1 MIWAGAFLTHS
12 EPVMTTDSN
21 SPHFGDS
28 TKHKVSQ
35 MFRTHFSTIAF
46 AAATDAGAAGKTTE
60 TAAPESTV
68 VENVAIEPLKVTA
81 QIEALSKAFDGQRNE
96 YPTLDAAMAKLESIN
111 AAKETEGLFGLPV
124 AVVGYDDS
132 TGEVDPAFYEGS
144 RAVLALVGA
153 RGIKTDVGKEANS
166 FKAVVI
172 FPIPTLASFLS
183 ATAEQLAAIPE
194 NVRAW
199 LDKVIVKEASHV
211 AFRNFRDANTMAELL
226 NGAKAA
232 PKSIDE
238 YVTASS
244 REGSGL
250 DTDTFDALW
259 GSFRTMLR
267 KNQPALFDLLPQKPE
282 VIKAI
287 RSKAYAETQDETAAL
302 ESKGVF
308 QRIGE
313 MLILGAKNNKDK
325 DGNPAPLDESTLV
338 DWLAGRDTL
347 VITKEAPK
355 AKDFSVL
362 ESLNW

>member
-1 MIWAGAFLTHS
+1 
-12 EPVMTTDSN
+12 
-21 SPHFGDS
+21 
-28 TKHKVSQ
+28 
-35 MFRTHFSTIAF
+35 MFNRTLISVIAF
-46 AAATDAGAAGKTTE
+46 AAATDTGSTKE
-60 TAAPESTV
+60 APVTPATP
-68 VENVAIEPLKVTA
+68 VENVAIVPLSVDS
-81 QIEALSKAFDGQRNE
+81 QIEALTKAFDGQRNE

-124 AVVGYDDS
+124 AVVGYDESTDS
-132 TGEVDPAFYEGS
+132 VDPKFYEGS

-153 RGIKTDVGKEANS
+153 RGVKNAEGKERNS

-172 FPIPTLASFLS
+172 YPIPTLESFLH
-183 ATAEQLAAIPE
+183 ATAEQIAAIPE
-194 NVRAW
+194 NVRLW
-199 LDKVIVKEASHV
+199 LDKIIVKESSHV

-238 YVTASS
+238 YVTASA
-244 REGSGL
+244 RDGGGL

-259 GSFRTMLR
+259 GTFRTMLR
-267 KNQPALFDLLPQKPE
+267 KQQPALFDLLPQKPE

-287 RSKAYAETQDETAAL
+287 RSKAYAEAQDETSAL

-313 MLILGAKNNKDK
+313 MLIMGAKNNKDK
-325 DGNPAPLDESTLV
+325 DGNPAPLDDSTLV
-338 DWLAGRDTL
+338 EWLAGRDTL

-355 AKDFSVL
+355 PKDFSVL